1 MRQYLIN
8 KLLSNLVRV
17 ITPQDIIRVDK
28 KGVVY
33 LGGKELTIDEKKS
46 LQAESKALVQMRIW
60 SIINESVKQLCYER
74 GWRDS
79 ENIEHLNIAKAM
91 FSVLDTQTSIL
102 AKINMI

>member
-8 KLLSNLVRV
+8 KLLSNVVRV
-17 ITPQDIIRVDK
+17 ITPQDIVRVDK
-28 KGVVY
+28 RGIVY
-33 LGGKELTIDEKKS
+33 LGGKELTTDEKRS
-46 LQAESKALVQMRIW
+46 LQAESKALVNMRIW

-91 FSVLDTQTSIL
+91 YSVLDTQASIL
-102 AKINMI
+102 AKINSV